1 MGSEGQGGS
10 LSTSGST
17 GEQQHVQMTTGS
29 GVQRRNIRKVSQA
42 ATPDLEEVVASDSS
56 IKKVSDI
63 VSKVID

>member
-1 MGSEGQGGS
+1 
-10 LSTSGST
+10 
-17 GEQQHVQMTTGS
+17 MTTGS